1 MVNIAINN
9 CYVLVFSCM
18 YVLNKPFLPS
28 CFLKTYCI
36 EMWTIGLLVSL
47 ENPQPKA
54 AEGVLQVKD

>member
-1 MVNIAINN
+1 
-9 CYVLVFSCM
+9 M